1 MIRLFS
7 SSSYYLFW
15 YLPIKLK
22 ETKMQ
27 IPFHNSSMAYKN
39 HPSPGW
45 SWHIPVNNNTG
56 NARAWY
62 MQRPN
67 MKTSAEVPMGSRT
80 RSGSLV
86 FLGCLH
92 TAIGYNTR
100 PKNHLTKC
108 IFYKDFFYT
117 VCFYVIFC
125 ASFSPCSLHPLWQ
138 PGKSAASLG
147 FQAASS
153 GGRNIGVVRLAKKS
167 STWWRGALG
176 DDVTSLEGTSHQEG
190 GPLNEGLER
199 FGSDDFP
206 IFKGGNDFQVP

>member
-1 MIRLFS
+1 M
-7 SSSYYLFW
+7 
-15 YLPIKLK
+15 
-22 ETKMQ
+22 
-27 IPFHNSSMAYKN
+27 
-39 HPSPGW
+39 
-45 SWHIPVNNNTG
+45 
-56 NARAWY
+56 
-62 MQRPN
+62 
-67 MKTSAEVPMGSRT
+67 
-80 RSGSLV
+80 
-86 FLGCLH
+86 
-92 TAIGYNTR
+92 
-100 PKNHLTKC
+100 
-108 IFYKDFFYT
+108 
-117 VCFYVIFC
+117 CFYVIFC

-206 IFKGGNDFQVP
+206 IFKGGNDFQVPWCSMLVFWGVRWENMCQDQVEDNANLNRWKGTSSLSECYQNQCNPDFTRTSPTNSRTSAWGISRRHLTSSDSLKLFVARCCTNIGM

>member
-1 MIRLFS
+1 M
-7 SSSYYLFW
+7 
-15 YLPIKLK
+15 P
-22 ETKMQ
+22 E
-27 IPFHNSSMAYKN
+27 
-39 HPSPGW
+39 PGTCKGPTW
-45 SWHIPVNNNTG
+45 KHQLRCRW
-56 NARAWY
+56 
-62 MQRPN
+62 
-67 MKTSAEVPMGSRT
+67 EVGRGRDPW
-80 RSGSLV
+80 V
-86 FLGCLH
+86 FLGMQLNPTLNRYWCLH

-138 PGKSAASLG
+138 PGKSATSLG